1 MAFKMKMKGFYKNFD
16 FGSKKPENKRNYNK
30 EMDLNA
36 DKYGPSA
43 GETVAGNKF
52 QFEALE
58 EKDFSPHNISARR
71 TEGTIEQQRK
81 LREQRGLNKKKKC

>member
-1 MAFKMKMKGFYKNFD
+1 MNFD

-36 DKYGPSA
+36 DRYGPSA

-52 QFEALE
+52 QFDAQE
-58 EKDFSPHNISARR
+58 EKDYSEHNISARR
-71 TEGTIEQQRK
+71 TEGTIKQQEERLK
-81 LREQRGLNKKKKC
+81 ARRNKNK